1 MAVNPDPK
9 PGRWILPLVILGMIA
24 FTYFFV
30 RQLPEASPD
39 TTLIGAPD
47 TTTTTSGN
55 PSETTTPGENPV
67 DPEAQAYLTELDAIN
82 SDLQLLGTEIVT
94 VNDAFDDDPRQIEF
108 SEAAD
113 RFEAVAANTQTQ
125 AERLAALTVPVGLE
139 QNQEA
144 LQRAIDLATDAAN
157 DAVAGIRST
166 DTGQL
171 RRAAVEAYTVATE
184 DFATEVTNARNAAGA
199 SA

>member
-39 TTLIGAPD
+39 TTLLGAPD
-47 TTTTTSGN
+47 TTTSTASASPDTTAADGS
-55 PSETTTPGENPV
+55 TV
-67 DPEAQAYLTELDAIN
+67 DPDTQAYLTELDAVN
-82 SDLQLLGTEIVT
+82 SELQLLGTEIVT
-94 VNDAFDDDPRQIEF
+94 VSDAFDADPRQIEYP
-108 SEAAD
+108 EAED
-113 RFEAVAANTQTQ
+113 RFEAVAENTQIL
-125 AERLAALTVPVGLE
+125 ADRLAGLTVPAGLE

-144 LQRAIDLATDAAN
+144 LVRAIDLATDAAN
-157 DAVAGIRST
+157 DAVAGLQST

-184 DFATEVTNARNAAGA
+184 DFATEVTNAKNAAGA
-199 SA
+199 TA